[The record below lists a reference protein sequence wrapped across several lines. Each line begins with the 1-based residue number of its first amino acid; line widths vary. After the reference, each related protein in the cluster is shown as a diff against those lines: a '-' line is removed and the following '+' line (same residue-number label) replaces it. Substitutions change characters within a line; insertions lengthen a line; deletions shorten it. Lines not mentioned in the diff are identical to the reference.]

1 MTVFGTSEVLCVQLK
16 FIWLSQQMKEKK
28 DSSGRRVAAEISTH
42 LISNFHSL
50 LPLTFIVHN
59 IPF

>member
-1 MTVFGTSEVLCVQLK
+1 
-16 FIWLSQQMKEKK
+16 MKGKK
-28 DSSGRRVAAEISTH
+28 DSSGRRVAAEISTY
-42 LISNFHSL
+42 LISKFHSL

>member
-1 MTVFGTSEVLCVQLK
+1 
-16 FIWLSQQMKEKK
+16 MKKKK